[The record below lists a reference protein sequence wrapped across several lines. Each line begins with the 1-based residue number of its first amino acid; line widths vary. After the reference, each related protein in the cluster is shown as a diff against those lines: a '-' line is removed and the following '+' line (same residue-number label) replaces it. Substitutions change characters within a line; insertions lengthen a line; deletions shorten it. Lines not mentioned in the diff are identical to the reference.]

1 MATLTEDKI
10 LEAADQLMEQGE
22 NPTMAKIREYLG
34 NRGSFTTINQALKKW
49 KAKQAIESQPIKV
62 EAPEAITARLSD
74 LGSEIWEIAQQLA
87 NQTLS
92 SERQVLE
99 QARIEME
106 SSHSEAIAL
115 ADQLNEELETE
126 KAQNVQMVADI
137 KGANELLEARKQTSL
152 DLQKRFD
159 ALEIH
164 GKQKD
169 IRIQDLEKQLTHSQ
183 SESKSQRETHSAEN
197 RRLSEK
203 LDAATQ
209 AASDHRSE
217 AASLQG
223 ELRSLR
229 TSTSQQLETAE
240 TQLAMAKTESTGRI
254 QELTNQHD
262 ENMKRSDQLVKDA
275 QTLASEQ
282 EKLAASLQGEIKGL
296 VTQNEQLSKAL
307 ATSKQAGKTAS
318 KKKS

>member
-10 LEAADQLMEQGE
+10 LEAADQLMDQGE
-22 NPTMAKIREYLG
+22 NPTMAKIREHLG
-34 NRGSFTTINQALKKW
+34 NKGSFTTINQALKKW

-62 EAPEAITARLSD
+62 EAPEAITTRLSD

-87 NQTLS
+87 NQTLN

-106 SSHSEAIAL
+106 SSHSEAIEL
-115 ADQLNEELETE
+115 ADELNEKLEAE
-126 KAQNVQMVADI
+126 KTRNEQMVVDV
-137 KGANELLEARKQTSL
+137 KGANELLEARKQTNL

-164 GKQKD
+164 GTQKD
-169 IRIQDLEKQLTHSQ
+169 IRIQDLEKQLTHLQ
-183 SESKSQRETHSAEN
+183 SESKSQRDTHSAEN

-203 LDAATQ
+203 LDVATQ

-223 ELRSLR
+223 ELKSLR
-229 TSTSQQLETAE
+229 ISTSQQLEAAE
-240 TQLAMAKTESTGRI
+240 KQLATTKMEGTARI
-254 QELTNQHD
+254 EELTNQHD

-275 QTLASEQ
+275 QTRAGEQ
-282 EKLAASLQGEIKGL
+282 ENLAASLQGELKGL
-296 VTQNEQLSKAL
+296 TIQNEKLSKAL
-307 ATSKQAGKTAS
+307 AASKQADKNP
-318 KKKS
+318 